1 MAHRRSRYS
10 LVGQLAAIVLTSL
23 GTAMAPTLEERPT
36 AEFVI
41 SVPSHWVRR
50 PLNMQLFAPLLK
62 ANRDLF
68 AGGDANT
75 IGRLLESLNCF
86 IAEDPTAPASVAVNR
101 APLGTD
107 REIARLDGSA
117 DVRSTS
123 RRRIVLPVGPAVE
136 YKWSTTLALPS
147 GQPVTF
153 AYTDYYLQSPWQ
165 ATYVLHF
172 SSTTDRADAHA
183 PLFDQIAA
191 SFRWTKPER
200 FAILGLSILAPGGE
214 GWLPF
219 SRNPV
224 HIQFAKVFERRGAE
238 PHTVTVVALARDAR
252 PFTIATNADLLAAV
266 KNDLT
271 PSGEP
276 RFRNAVSS
284 VESST
289 TPAPLCVRYR
299 LVMEDLGVPGFEG
312 AVFITTRV
320 GLRCVHPEVS
330 WLVLDLVCS
339 QRVLRGRKQLD
350 VDAEIA
356 RLFDSVVFTTAAP

>member
-1 MAHRRSRYS
+1 M
-10 LVGQLAAIVLTSL
+10 LAATVLTGF
-23 GTAMAPTLEERPT
+23 GTPVVPTLEERPT

-41 SVPSHWVRR
+41 AVPSYWVRR
-50 PLNMQLFAPLLK
+50 PPNIHLFAPLIK
-62 ANRDLF
+62 ANRDFF
-68 AGGDANT
+68 AGRDANT

-86 IAEDPTAPASVAVNR
+86 IAEDPTTPASVAVNR

-107 REIARLDGSA
+107 SEIARLEGSA

-123 RRRIVLPVGPAVE
+123 RRRIALPVGSAVE
-136 YKWSTTLALPS
+136 YKWSASLTLPS
-147 GQPVTF
+147 GQHVTF
-153 AYTDYYLQSPWQ
+153 VYTDYYLQSPWQ

-183 PLFDQIAA
+183 PLFEQIAA

-214 GWLPF
+214 GWLPL
-219 SRNPV
+219 SKNPT

-238 PHTVTVVALARDAR
+238 PHTVTAVAFARDVR
-252 PFTIATNADLLAAV
+252 PFTIAANADLLAAV

-284 VESST
+284 VEPST
-289 TPAPLCVRYR
+289 TPAPRCVRYR

-312 AVFITTRV
+312 AVFITTRF
-320 GLRCVHPEVS
+320 GLRCVHPEVP
-330 WLVLDLVCS
+330 WLVLDVVCS

-356 RLFDSVVFTTAAP
+356 RLFDSVVFTTAPP